1 MTEAEARAVLKDFGY
16 FWWSIWRSDYD
27 EKPEISLEGSF
38 GIQELRALAL
48 LMERLSKDEL
58 YIFLTNAY
66 QSEPDLFAG

>member
-48 LMERLSKDEL
+48 LMEKLTKNDMEK
-58 YIFLTNAY
+58 FLTTAY